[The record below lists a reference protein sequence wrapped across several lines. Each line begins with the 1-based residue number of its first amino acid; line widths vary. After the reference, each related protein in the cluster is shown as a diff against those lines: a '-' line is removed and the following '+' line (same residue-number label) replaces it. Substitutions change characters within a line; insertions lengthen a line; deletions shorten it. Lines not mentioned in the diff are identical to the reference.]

1 MNPVPKYKRGD
12 GVLIYKKPYKL
23 GRCEW
28 NQEFQEFEYWAYP
41 LIAPIFE
48 HEIGGLINE

>member
-1 MNPVPKYKRGD
+1 MKPVPKYKRGD
-12 GVLIYKKPYKL
+12 KVLICNKPYKL

-41 LIAPIFE
+41 LIAPVFE
-48 HEIGGLINE
+48 SEIKQCNG